1 MPNKSNH
8 KSRSKKTNNKRYRLK
23 TNKKGGSL
31 ASVPV
36 VDAANGNAPGMKGYK
51 DHMHLPPMEEL
62 RGGSRASDRLSSF
75 MTNKSTEPRSEL
87 LESSEFS
94 SPSMD
99 GFRTDTYQLTGG
111 AKGDMKKNLVALINV
126 ARKHPDMSA
135 DKLVENFHASRPMA
149 GRVSEKDLKEGKP
162 KMAQKGGNGFL
173 SLAGCGPV
181 NVPDAG
187 RQYAG
192 NFTKS
197 GMCPGPEWYA
207 NPPNLGSAG
216 SGMNDLGVGAPAL

>member
-1 MPNKSNH
+1 MPNKSNR
-8 KSRSKKTNNKRYRLK
+8 KSSSKKKNSKGYRLK
-23 TNKKGGSL
+23 SNKKGGSL

-87 LESSEFS
+87 LESNEFTNA
-94 SPSMD
+94 SMD

-126 ARKHPDMSA
+126 ARKNPDMSA

-162 KMAQKGGNGFL
+162 KMTQKGGNGFL

-192 NFTKS
+192 EFTKS